1 MRSYKTLQ
9 ATVLLFACLIIQ
21 IKAYAI
27 RPTPTPSTDGYILKH
42 GTALAKPTDPPQ
54 LGHRA
59 GSKRDL
65 DDTLSLYQNWAKVC
79 NSNNDKEINDKLQDI
94 RMRGVD
100 DPEVRK
106 LWQTVTSTVYCGNGH
121 VKTVTTT
128 ITTSAKPSATAV
140 PSGNGSFTCDDTC
153 WSDYLWHTY
162 GYGVSAAQGFT
173 GTVLM
178 LLGIYFL
185 LFGYRF
191 FRSTLGLV
199 GFVFFAAMTWIG
211 LVNNE
216 PPFGYT
222 HNEIV
227 YVCVP
232 VGLGIVGAIL
242 FIFVYPIAIYFVGGL
257 GGYFLAVFILS
268 WKSSLVIQI
277 EVARICFIVGL
288 GVVMAILVF
297 MIESYTIIFC
307 TAFIGGYLLMLG
319 LDLFIHTGFVNSW
332 LLIFDGNSH
341 HNNAYIMKVPLYVML
356 SFIIV
361 FTLISIGWQY
371 YWNIMKLQRYF
382 GINVVPAKE
391 KVVIVEE
398 KN

>member
-1 MRSYKTLQ
+1 
-9 ATVLLFACLIIQ
+9 
-21 IKAYAI
+21 
-27 RPTPTPSTDGYILKH
+27 
-42 GTALAKPTDPPQ
+42 
-54 LGHRA
+54 
-59 GSKRDL
+59 
-65 DDTLSLYQNWAKVC
+65 
-79 NSNNDKEINDKLQDI
+79 
-94 RMRGVD
+94 
-100 DPEVRK
+100 
-106 LWQTVTSTVYCGNGH
+106 
-121 VKTVTTT
+121 
-128 ITTSAKPSATAV
+128 
-140 PSGNGSFTCDDTC
+140 
-153 WSDYLWHTY
+153 
-162 GYGVSAAQGFT
+162 
-173 GTVLM
+173 M

-398 KN
+398 KS